1 MSHLTSNSKSVWAI
15 FGVFFF
21 ESSII
26 GQWIPRIPDIKFN
39 LELSDGELGLALLS
53 MPLGTVLG
61 LAVSSKIIEQL
72 GLRGACRLFL
82 PLWAL
87 LFIAPGFATTMGQL
101 MASLVVSGVAIG
113 LIETAMNTEAARLE
127 TVSKKRLM
135 SRCHGF
141 WSIGT
146 MVGALL
152 GGLIAQQGVS
162 VAMHFAIVM
171 PLIAMGG
178 YYVASA
184 LPVIPTV
191 ADSSDRSSNPST
203 NNSSAAATALDTV
216 GLSVDKALLTS
227 KPTDKSRLI
236 TLPSKAILLL
246 CIMPLGVMMVEG
258 AFIDWSAVFMRD
270 IMSASPLTIAIT
282 YSFFSVV
289 MAAVRLSGDAISERY
304 QESTIVRF
312 SGMAAMIGIGLFALA
327 PNTLWAFAAAAIAG
341 AGVAIVFPLAVTAAA
356 NRPGR
361 SSAENVAALNM
372 IAFSAFL
379 VAPPLIGFLSEW
391 IDLRY
396 ALLALVPCA
405 LLTVVLAKEVRSSP
419 QIKH

>member
-1 MSHLTSNSKSVWAI
+1 MSQPTNDTKSVWAI

-26 GQWIPRIPDIKFN
+26 GQWIPRIPDIKFQ
-39 LELSDGELGLALLS
+39 LDLSDAELGLALLS
-53 MPLGTVLG
+53 MPLGTVFG
-61 LAVSSKIIEQL
+61 LAVSSKIIEVL
-72 GLRGACRLFL
+72 GLRGACRVFL

-87 LFIAPGFATTMGQL
+87 LFIAPGLAMTMGQL
-101 MASLVVSGVAIG
+101 MASLVISGVAIG

-152 GGLIAQQGVS
+152 GGLIAQLGVS
-162 VAMHFAIVM
+162 VAMHFVIVM
-171 PLIAMGG
+171 PLIAIGG

-184 LPVIPTV
+184 LPVIPSF
-191 ADSSDRSSNPST
+191 AESSDRASSKWL
-203 NNSSAAATALDTV
+203 NNSADAPVVFDNAD
-216 GLSVDKALLTS
+216 LSVDKVPVNS
-227 KPTDKSRLI
+227 KLTDKSRLI

-289 MAAVRLSGDAISERY
+289 MAVVRLSGDAISERY
-304 QESTIVRF
+304 QESTIVRW

-361 SSAENVAALNM
+361 SPAENVAALNM

-379 VAPPLIGFLSEW
+379 IAPPLIGFLSEW
-391 IDLRY
+391 INLRY

-405 LLTVVLAKEVRSSP
+405 LLTVVLAKEVQVSS
-419 QIKH
+419 